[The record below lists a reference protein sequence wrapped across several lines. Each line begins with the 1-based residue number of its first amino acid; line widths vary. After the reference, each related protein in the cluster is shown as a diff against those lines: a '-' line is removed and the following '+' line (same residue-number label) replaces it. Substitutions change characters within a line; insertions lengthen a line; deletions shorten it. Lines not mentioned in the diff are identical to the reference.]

1 MKITLKYL
9 SFRFLRGIILTVAL
23 MLVVIIA
30 MWLLTGPILLTIFSD
45 KVAFML
51 LYLVN
56 LPIIG
61 GFASMLNLI

>member
-1 MKITLKYL
+1 MKISLKYL
-9 SFRFLRGIILTVAL
+9 GFRFLRGIILTVTL
-23 MLVVIIA
+23 MLVVVIA
-30 MWLLTGPILLTIFSD
+30 MWLLAGPILLTIFSD

-61 GFASMLNLI
+61 GFASMFNLI

>member
-1 MKITLKYL
+1 MKISLKYL
-9 SFRFLRGIILTVAL
+9 GFRFLRGIILTMAL
-23 MLVVIIA
+23 MLVVVITI
-30 MWLLTGPILLTIFSD
+30 WLLTGPILLTIFSD

-56 LPIIG
+56 LPIMG

>member
-1 MKITLKYL
+1 MEISLKCL
-9 SFRFLRGIILTVAL
+9 GFRFLRGIILTVAL
-23 MLVVIIA
+23 MLVIVIAI
-30 MWLLTGPILLTIFSD
+30 WLLTGPILLTIFSD

>member
-9 SFRFLRGIILTVAL
+9 GFKFLRGIILSVAL
-23 MLVVIIA
+23 MLVVVIA
-30 MWLLTGPILLTIFSD
+30 IWLLTGPILLTIFSD
-45 KVAFML
+45 KVVYML

-61 GFASMLNLI
+61 GFASMFNLI